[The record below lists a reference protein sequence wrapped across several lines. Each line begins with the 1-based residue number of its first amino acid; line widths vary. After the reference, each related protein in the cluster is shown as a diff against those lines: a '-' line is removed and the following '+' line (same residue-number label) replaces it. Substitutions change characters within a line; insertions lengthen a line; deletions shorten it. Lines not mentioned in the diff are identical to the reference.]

1 MTRLPALTSIDAISP
16 SALED
21 LLTCGLRL
29 AFRRDRRFSDLRRG
43 NPASA
48 LGLVAHDLAE
58 IIAPNQVEH
67 IPGETAPETA
77 SRLWDE
83 TIVEAVG
90 NLSAQWPER
99 EMPPPHRWPNYQ
111 RIRTRSVR
119 RLTAILHRQAAESLS
134 ATGPAP
140 TIETE
145 LRIEGF
151 PLKGRPDRIEHH
163 SEGPEV
169 VDVKS
174 TPDYDEISDAHRRQ
188 LLSYALL
195 WHASTGEWPTRASIQ
210 TLDGQR
216 FSFDIDPAEAER
228 LLDHITGVL
237 DRYNADVIAAET
249 PAALATPSP
258 DACQYCPYRIRCG
271 PFFAAI
277 DPGWDLFTRSFA
289 GSVLS
294 RDDAGQHAAIRVAV
308 TSADFSAD
316 EGEAHLRTIP
326 RVLAP
331 DIGDEITVVD
341 AYAERSADH
350 HLRFRWNTQLESR
363 PADPYIQ

>member
-58 IIAPNQVEH
+58 IIAPSQVEH

-119 RLTAILHRQAAESLS
+119 RLTAIPHRQAAESLS

-140 TIETE
+140 TI
-145 LRIEGF
+145 R
-151 PLKGRPDRIEHH
+151 
-163 SEGPEV
+163 
-169 VDVKS
+169 S
-174 TPDYDEISDAHRRQ
+174 T
-188 LLSYALL
+188 AL
-195 WHASTGEWPTRASIQ
+195 
-210 TLDGQR
+210 
-216 FSFDIDPAEAER
+216 AEADGNRTRQGACHPLNGFEDPLLHIHHHPSAAVNRRPSQR
-228 LLDHITGVL
+228 L
-237 DRYNADVIAAET
+237 NAEPPVDYLPV
-249 PAALATPSP
+249 PS
-258 DACQYCPYRIRCG
+258 
-271 PFFAAI
+271 
-277 DPGWDLFTRSFA
+277 
-289 GSVLS
+289 GS
-294 RDDAGQHAAIRVAV
+294 GN
-308 TSADFSAD
+308 
-316 EGEAHLRTIP
+316 RT
-326 RVLAP
+326 
-331 DIGDEITVVD
+331 
-341 AYAERSADH
+341 
-350 HLRFRWNTQLESR
+350 Q
-363 PADPYIQ
+363 